1 MHPTGLKHTIA
12 RYLSLQYPVAW
23 THYNRTFRRHHFE
36 PEYWL
41 IPLFCRR
48 DKVSVDVGTNMGIFA
63 FAMQRYSREVVAFEP
78 NTDLWPFLRRFLS
91 GKVRLEDAALSSSPG
106 QAEFRVV
113 ADNTGVATIEANNPL
128 SMIDRPETIAS
139 RSVATRTLDSF
150 ALSDVSFIKI
160 DVEGHEEA
168 VLAGGR
174 ATIAA
179 NRPVVLVEAE
189 DRHNPGAPGRV
200 AEWFAEL
207 GYEGFFIREGQLS
220 SVVSLSA
227 ADTDPARLGEGVY
240 INNFL
245 YLPRDDTRLIERVK
259 AAVER

>member
-23 THYNRTFRRHHFE
+23 TRYNRTLRKHHFE

-41 IPLFCRR
+41 IPLFCRH
-48 DKVSVDVGTNMGIFA
+48 DKISVDVGANMGIFA

-78 NTDLWPFLRRFLS
+78 NTDLWPFLRRFLG
-91 GKVRLEDAALSSSPG
+91 GKVRLEAAALSDRAG
-106 QAEFRVV
+106 RAEFRVV
-113 ADNTGVATIEANNPL
+113 TDNTGVATIEANNPL

-174 ATIAA
+174 ETIAA
-179 NRPVVLVEAE
+179 SRPVVLVEAE

-200 AEWFAEL
+200 AEWFETFDYA
-207 GYEGFFIREGQLS
+207 GFFIRARRLMPIAEL
-220 SVVSLSA
+220 VP
-227 ADTDPARLGEGVY
+227 ADTDPAGLTGGTY
-240 INNFL
+240 INNFVFI
-245 YLPRDDTRLIERVK
+245 PRGDSGLIARTRM
-259 AAVER
+259 AVER